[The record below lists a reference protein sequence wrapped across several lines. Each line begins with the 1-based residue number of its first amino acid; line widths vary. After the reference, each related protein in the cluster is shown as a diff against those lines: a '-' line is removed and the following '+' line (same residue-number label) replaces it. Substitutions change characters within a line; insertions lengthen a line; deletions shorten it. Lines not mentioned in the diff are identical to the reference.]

1 MGMNIISKEI
11 FIQKLINPSP
21 FILIDCSLRFTGLKN
36 TQPFSEKSL
45 KEPSLLFSFDHS
57 SLDILGTYYFFSTEK
72 EFFIKYF
79 Q

>member
-1 MGMNIISKEI
+1 MRIISKEI
-11 FIQKLINPSP
+11 FIQKLITPSP
-21 FILIDCSLRFTGLKN
+21 FILLDCSIHFTGLKN
-36 TQPFSEKSL
+36 TQPFSEKMP

-57 SLDILGTYYFFSTEK
+57 SLDILGTYYFFSKEK